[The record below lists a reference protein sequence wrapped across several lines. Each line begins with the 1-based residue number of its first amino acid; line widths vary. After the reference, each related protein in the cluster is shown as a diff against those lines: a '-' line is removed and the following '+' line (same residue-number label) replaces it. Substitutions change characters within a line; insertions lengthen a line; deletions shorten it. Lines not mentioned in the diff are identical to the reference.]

1 MRMNSM
7 LMAVTATLLLGYA
20 ANAQAEELDLDFKLV
35 NSTGYTIKEVYIS
48 PTAKKDWGE
57 NIMKG
62 KLKDGQTL
70 DVTFHPKTKA
80 ARWDLRIVWAD
91 DGEAVEWTGYKLTE
105 IEKITLKYDEKSEE
119 TSATTE

>member
-20 ANAQAEELDLDFKLV
+20 ANAQAEELNLDFKLV

-48 PTAKKDWGE
+48 PTAKKEWGE

-70 DVTFHPKTKA
+70 DVTFHPKANA

-105 IEKITLKYDEKSEE
+105 IEKITLKYDEKTEE